1 MTFNDDFCRIQF
13 MNGTKDYFCET
24 LGLDWPPPELINIHG
39 FDMKRLKLSAI
50 TDEQREGMTN
60 VIRGA
65 LYVPVEEE

>member
-13 MNGTKDYFCET
+13 MNGTKDITCEK
-24 LGLDWPPPELINIHG
+24 LGIPWPPPPTIYVNHTP
-39 FDMKRLKLSAI
+39 FARLKLSAI

-65 LYVPVEEE
+65 LYVPVKHD